1 MLILTF
7 IIFLCWGSF
16 LNVCGYRLI
25 EGGSLFSRSQ
35 CPHCSH
41 LLAWYDLIPLLSWFL
56 LQGKCRYCNKH
67 ISWLY
72 PFIELFTAVT
82 CTALLY
88 TVDLI
93 YFPAYFLL
101 ATALIITMRTDFE
114 FMLIPRI
121 CSIYLVPIGVML
133 SGWSFL
139 PLSWQ
144 ESLMGACIGYATL
157 AGIAYLY
164 KKRTGVTG
172 MGEGDA
178 ELIAGIGSFVGITG
192 VWYTLLIGSLTA
204 TAYAVCLIAFHKA
217 ASDTKVPFGPFL
229 SIGTFLTMLLIA

>member
-1 MLILTF
+1 MLPF

-16 LNVCGYRLI
+16 LNVCGYRFI
-25 EGGSLFSRSQ
+25 QGGSLFSRSQ
-35 CPHCSH
+35 CPYCNH
-41 LLAWYDLIPLLSWFL
+41 LLAWYDLIPVLSWFFL
-56 LQGKCRYCNKH
+56 HGECRYCKKP

-72 PFIELFTAVT
+72 PFIELFTALT
-82 CTALLY
+82 CTVLLY
-88 TVDLI
+88 TVHAS
-93 YFPAYFLL
+93 YFPSYFLL

-114 FMLIPRI
+114 FMLIPRM
-121 CSIYLVPIGVML
+121 CSIYLVPVGIILSL
-133 SGWSFL
+133 SGFL

-144 ESLMGACIGYATL
+144 ESLIGAFIGYATL

-178 ELIAGIGSFVGITG
+178 ELIAGIGSFVGVTG

-204 TAYAVCLIAFHKA
+204 TAYALLLIFFQNA

-229 SIGTFLTMLLIA
+229 SIGTFLALLLIP